1 VRPPAV
7 HVAIEDSSVGAT
19 LKELAASNRIRR
31 ATDRSHADLILV
43 CSSTAHGDGPIR
55 AIEDIRRVDPDRPII
70 LAASNSSEVLAISAL
85 RAGANDYLRIPDE
98 LGSLLHANMRL
109 TANSWADNATAL
121 RLSRL
126 VGEHRAMLE
135 IKDYIQRTAATD
147 CGVLVTGETG
157 TGKELVAAEIHD
169 NSARKSKPFQCINCA
184 AIPDALLESELFG
197 YERGAFTGANSS
209 KQGKLRM
216 ATGGTL
222 FFDEIGDMS
231 PYAQAKILRAIE
243 SKEVY
248 PLGAIRPV
256 PVDVRIIAATNWDL
270 ALLMRQGKF
279 RSDLYFRLNVA
290 RIHLPPLRDRKSDIP
305 LLIQA
310 FVCEYNR
317 RFGRRASGFAGDAL
331 AFLLSYSWP
340 GNVRELK
347 NIVEASFVDLPPGA
361 APLDLPRRLSE
372 AVRNSGTLSEC
383 EALIA
388 ALMATNWNKS
398 EAAQRLHWSRM
409 TLYRKMAKYHIARE
423 SSVLPESVTPVL

>member
-1 VRPPAV
+1 
-7 HVAIEDSSVGAT
+7 
-19 LKELAASNRIRR
+19 
-31 ATDRSHADLILV
+31 
-43 CSSTAHGDGPIR
+43 
-55 AIEDIRRVDPDRPII
+55 
-70 LAASNSSEVLAISAL
+70 
-85 RAGANDYLRIPDE
+85 
-98 LGSLLHANMRL
+98 
-109 TANSWADNATAL
+109 
-121 RLSRL
+121 
-126 VGEHRAMLE
+126 
-135 IKDYIQRTAATD
+135 
-147 CGVLVTGETG
+147 
-157 TGKELVAAEIHD
+157 
-169 NSARKSKPFQCINCA
+169 
-184 AIPDALLESELFG
+184 
-197 YERGAFTGANSS
+197 
-209 KQGKLRM
+209 
-216 ATGGTL
+216 
-222 FFDEIGDMS
+222 
-231 PYAQAKILRAIE
+231 
-243 SKEVY
+243 
-248 PLGAIRPV
+248 
-256 PVDVRIIAATNWDL
+256 VDVRIIAATNWDL

-347 NIVEASFVDLPPGA
+347 NIVEASFVDLPAGA